1 MVSFTVGLSHAEYT
15 YLSKR
20 AERENKKV
28 NQILQELVEEQM
40 KKEEVK

>member
-15 YLSKR
+15 FLSKK

-28 NQILQELVEEQM
+28 NQILQEIVEQEMNKEQ
-40 KKEEVK
+40 KP